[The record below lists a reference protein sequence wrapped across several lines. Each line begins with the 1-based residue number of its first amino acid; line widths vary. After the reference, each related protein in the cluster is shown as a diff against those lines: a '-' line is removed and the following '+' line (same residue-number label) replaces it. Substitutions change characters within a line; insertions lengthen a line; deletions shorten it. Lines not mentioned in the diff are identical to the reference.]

1 MRHATNESSVKPLPP
16 ALAALFVSASLLA
29 GSLGCTQMPHTAAS
43 PTQFSSNHSS
53 TASTGGTTTPRA
65 TTAPRVAAVTHHG
78 TATNQ
83 GVVVGRP
90 PTDGSLTTGNPE
102 VVVRGQGGGG
112 FSLPPTFQVAAD
124 NGRHSRTPLPV
135 SGQPDNRVAQA
146 QSSGE
151 LPAPAQLNAPSTSP
165 GYSSAQP
172 PATYGTVPPSYQ
184 GSPAGPPIQVVPP
197 GPGFT
202 DGTVF
207 GDPAY
212 AGTVFPQAPAPYMPR
227 DNVADLIV
235 TGAPGRTGRIM
246 LGGAVNSDAG
256 ITGQLTID
264 ERNFDIRR
272 WPTSF
277 QDLFSGTA
285 FRGDGQ
291 SFRIE
296 AAPGSVYQRYSVQF
310 GEPNLFDTNISMN
323 LSGFLY
329 DRAFQDWDESRIGG
343 RLALGYRLT
352 PDLSASL
359 GLQAQSVELS
369 DPRVPGTPEVDDFL
383 GSHNLYTGQF
393 KFTHDTRNSPFAA
406 SQGHLLEWSFEQ
418 AFGDFDFPKAEL
430 DYRRYYLVRQRAD
443 GSGKHTLTLGTQF
456 GVSGSD
462 TPVFENFF
470 AGGYATLR
478 GFEFRGASP
487 TVNTAQVGG
496 RFSWI
501 SSVEY
506 MAPLTAD
513 DAFKA
518 VAFVDFGTVERDFHI
533 KEENFRV
540 APGFGFRVA
549 IPAMGPAPLAFDFAF
564 PVAYANTDER
574 QVFSFYMSAAR

>member
-1 MRHATNESSVKPLPP
+1 MRHATHESSVKSLPP
-16 ALAALFVSASLLA
+16 ALAALFVSTSFLI
-29 GSLGCTQMPHTAAS
+29 GSLGCTRMPSSNFAPPPFTSSQSMRPTSASSAAVASSPASTAPTAAAPQAS
-43 PTQFSSNHSS
+43 VAASRV
-53 TASTGGTTTPRA
+53 STGS
-65 TTAPRVAAVTHHG
+65 AA
-78 TATNQ
+78 
-83 GVVVGRP
+83 
-90 PTDGSLTTGNPE
+90 TTGNVWPGSSNT
-102 VVVRGQGGGG
+102 VVRGQGGGG
-112 FSLPPTFQVAAD
+112 FSLPPTFQVGAD
-124 NGRHSRTPLPV
+124 AGRHSRTPLPV
-135 SGQPDNRVAQA
+135 SGQPDTRVAQG
-146 QSSGE
+146 QSSGT
-151 LPAPAQLNAPSTSP
+151 LPAPAQLNAPTTSP

-172 PATYGTVPPSYQ
+172 PATTGAIPPSFQ
-184 GSPAGPPIQVVPP
+184 NAPAGPPIQVVPS

-212 AGTVFPQAPAPYMPR
+212 AGTTFPQAPPYMPR
-227 DNVADLIV
+227 DNVADLVIN
-235 TGAPGRTGRIM
+235 GAPGRTGRIM

-296 AAPGSVYQRYSVQF
+296 AAPGSTYQRYSVQF
-310 GEPNLFDTNISMN
+310 GEPNLFDTNVSMN

-343 RLALGYRLT
+343 RVALGYRLT

-359 GLQAQSVELS
+359 GLTGQSVELS
-369 DPRVPGTPEVDDFL
+369 NPRVPGTPEIDDYL
-383 GSHNLYTGQF
+383 GSHNLFTGQF
-393 KFTHDTRNSPFAA
+393 KFIHDTRNSPFAA

-418 AFGDFDFPKAEL
+418 AFGDFNFPKAEL
-430 DYRRYYLVRQRAD
+430 DYRRYFLVRQRAD

-564 PVAYANTDER
+564 PVAYAETDER